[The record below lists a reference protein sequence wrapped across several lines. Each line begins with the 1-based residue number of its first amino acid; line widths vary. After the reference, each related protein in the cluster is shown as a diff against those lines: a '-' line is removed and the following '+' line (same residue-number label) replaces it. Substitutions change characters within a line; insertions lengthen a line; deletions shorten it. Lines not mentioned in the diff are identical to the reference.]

1 MSDRK
6 PLTMTMLHQIEA
18 ILLRTRVPVRV
29 VGLAPV
35 EIEIAKDVA
44 QHLKVCRSQRA
55 RKGEAWI
62 CVDVQRLRKPRCRAG
77 CRSIGAVRCV
87 RPRVA
92 CGALRAVSAWV
103 YACAIS

>member
-1 MSDRK
+1 MSLRK

-35 EIEIAKDVA
+35 EIEIAKDVP

-55 RKGEAWI
+55 REGK
-62 CVDVQRLRKPRCRAG
+62 
-77 CRSIGAVRCV
+77 
-87 RPRVA
+87 
-92 CGALRAVSAWV
+92 AWV
-103 YACAIS
+103 RVDI